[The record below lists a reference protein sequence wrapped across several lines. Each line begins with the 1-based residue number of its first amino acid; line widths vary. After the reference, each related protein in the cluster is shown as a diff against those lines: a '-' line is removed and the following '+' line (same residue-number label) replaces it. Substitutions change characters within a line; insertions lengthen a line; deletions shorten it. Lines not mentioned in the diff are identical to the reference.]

1 MSDEQMKKAEAIFE
15 ELADLPPAD
24 RETVLTERC
33 GGDERLRDFVKQLLA
48 EHDRGLGEFM
58 QAPPAGVTAEP
69 DLGPDARVGAYRLLE
84 RIGEGGFGEVH
95 LAEQTEPI
103 RRTVALKIV
112 KLGMDTQQVVARFEA
127 ERQALAL
134 MDHPNIARV
143 FEAGATEQGRPY
155 FAMEHVP
162 GVPITDYC
170 DKHRLDMEQRLEL
183 FIHTCDAIQHAHQ
196 KGIIHRDLKPSNILI
211 ERFGDEHVPK
221 VIDFGIAKA
230 MGFSLTGRT
239 PVTEQGQLIGTPE
252 YMSPEQA
259 VMSALNVDTRTDIY
273 SLGVVL
279 YELLTGALPFD
290 PQTFRGKSFAEI
302 QHTIREVEPPK
313 PSTRLSTLDGEAT
326 EGSAAAIAAR
336 RLTDTRTLQRRLRG
350 DLDWITMKAMDK
362 ERERRYASVSE
373 LAADL
378 RHHLR
383 HEPVL
388 AGPPTAAYKLRKLM
402 RRHRLG
408 VTAATTIVLVLI
420 AATAVTTWQAI
431 RATDAEQLA
440 QVRWTQ
446 AEDARA
452 IAEREAAIARAVND
466 FLNKDLLTAASPKG
480 QPRDITMREVLD
492 AASESIEGRFGDA
505 PLVEGY
511 VRMTLG
517 ETYFE
522 LGLYDLAEV
531 HLVRSLDLQLAESGE
546 EDPDTIHAMSQL
558 ALVYQSRFR
567 FDDAEPL
574 ARRALE
580 ASRRA
585 LGDHVET
592 VRCLSLLGMILGTR
606 RQLQEAEPFFVDALE
621 MARLALGEND
631 DTTLSCINNLAHLYI
646 FQQRYDDAEPL
657 MNEVYDRTMQVYGE
671 EHPSTLFAM
680 SNLAMLYSSAGR
692 DEEAEPLFV
701 RALELR
707 TRVLG
712 EEHPDTLTTMNNLAT
727 LYVNHDRFEEAEPLR
742 VRTYEGRRRALGAE
756 HPSTLTCMSNLA
768 WLLAAQDRYDEAA
781 ALYEEALVICRRAL
795 GQEDRLTLIVMG
807 SLGNAYKNLGRF
819 EEGEALLLEEF
830 DLARNARG
838 EAHPDTQAVIK
849 DLVFLYDDWGK
860 PEQAAE
866 YRALL
871 EAAQGV
877 IAKD

>member
-1 MSDEQMKKAEAIFE
+1 
-15 ELADLPPAD
+15 
-24 RETVLTERC
+24 
-33 GGDERLRDFVKQLLA
+33 
-48 EHDRGLGEFM
+48 
-58 QAPPAGVTAEP
+58 
-69 DLGPDARVGAYRLLE
+69 
-84 RIGEGGFGEVH
+84 
-95 LAEQTEPI
+95 
-103 RRTVALKIV
+103 
-112 KLGMDTQQVVARFEA
+112 
-127 ERQALAL
+127 
-134 MDHPNIARV
+134 
-143 FEAGATEQGRPY
+143 
-155 FAMEHVP
+155 
-162 GVPITDYC
+162 
-170 DKHRLDMEQRLEL
+170 
-183 FIHTCDAIQHAHQ
+183 

-431 RATDAEQLA
+431 RATDAEQRA

-558 ALVYQSRFR
+558 ALVYQSMYR

>member
-546 EDPDTIHAMSQL
+546 ED
-558 ALVYQSRFR
+558 
-567 FDDAEPL
+567 
-574 ARRALE
+574 
-580 ASRRA
+580 
-585 LGDHVET
+585 
-592 VRCLSLLGMILGTR
+592 
-606 RQLQEAEPFFVDALE
+606 
-621 MARLALGEND
+621 
-631 DTTLSCINNLAHLYI
+631 
-646 FQQRYDDAEPL
+646 
-657 MNEVYDRTMQVYGE
+657 
-671 EHPSTLFAM
+671 
-680 SNLAMLYSSAGR
+680 
-692 DEEAEPLFV
+692 
-701 RALELR
+701 
-707 TRVLG
+707 
-712 EEHPDTLTTMNNLAT
+712 
-727 LYVNHDRFEEAEPLR
+727 
-742 VRTYEGRRRALGAE
+742 
-756 HPSTLTCMSNLA
+756 
-768 WLLAAQDRYDEAA
+768 
-781 ALYEEALVICRRAL
+781 
-795 GQEDRLTLIVMG
+795 
-807 SLGNAYKNLGRF
+807 
-819 EEGEALLLEEF
+819 
-830 DLARNARG
+830 
-838 EAHPDTQAVIK
+838 
-849 DLVFLYDDWGK
+849 
-860 PEQAAE
+860 
-866 YRALL
+866 
-871 EAAQGV
+871 
-877 IAKD
+877 

>member
-480 QPRDITMREVLD
+480 QPRDITMREVLTRP
-492 AASESIEGRFGDA
+492 SSR
-505 PLVEGY
+505 
-511 VRMTLG
+511 
-517 ETYFE
+517 
-522 LGLYDLAEV
+522 
-531 HLVRSLDLQLAESGE
+531 
-546 EDPDTIHAMSQL
+546 DT
-558 ALVYQSRFR
+558 
-567 FDDAEPL
+567 
-574 ARRALE
+574 
-580 ASRRA
+580 
-585 LGDHVET
+585 
-592 VRCLSLLGMILGTR
+592 
-606 RQLQEAEPFFVDALE
+606 
-621 MARLALGEND
+621 
-631 DTTLSCINNLAHLYI
+631 
-646 FQQRYDDAEPL
+646 
-657 MNEVYDRTMQVYGE
+657 
-671 EHPSTLFAM
+671 
-680 SNLAMLYSSAGR
+680 SA
-692 DEEAEPLFV
+692 
-701 RALELR
+701 
-707 TRVLG
+707 
-712 EEHPDTLTTMNNLAT
+712 
-727 LYVNHDRFEEAEPLR
+727 
-742 VRTYEGRRRALGAE
+742 
-756 HPSTLTCMSNLA
+756 
-768 WLLAAQDRYDEAA
+768 
-781 ALYEEALVICRRAL
+781 
-795 GQEDRLTLIVMG
+795 
-807 SLGNAYKNLGRF
+807 
-819 EEGEALLLEEF
+819 
-830 DLARNARG
+830 
-838 EAHPDTQAVIK
+838 
-849 DLVFLYDDWGK
+849 
-860 PEQAAE
+860 
-866 YRALL
+866 
-871 EAAQGV
+871 
-877 IAKD
+877 